1 MAMRSRELLESIT
14 RDCGEKIM
22 KRRTF
27 DRIVSFVGLALSVL
41 LFVAAG
47 LLNWGAG
54 FANDSVKVQLEQQKI
69 TMPAVDSAGFKALST
84 EAQTA
89 LKPFDNQPL
98 TTGKQAQAY
107 ADFYIGSH
115 LKGIAGGKVYSE
127 VSGEALAAAAAA
139 KAAPNDV
146 ALATKAG
153 ALMGQRT
160 TLFMGET
167 LRGLLLNAF
176 AFWQLGQIALY
187 AAYAASIGGVLM
199 LILTLLGFAHIRRV
213 EADATI

>member
-1 MAMRSRELLESIT
+1 
-14 RDCGEKIM
+14 M

-27 DRIVSFVGLALSVL
+27 DRIVSFVGLGLSVF
-41 LFVAAG
+41 LFVAAA
-47 LLNWGAG
+47 LLNWGAS
-54 FANDSVKVQLEQQKI
+54 FADESVATQLSQQKI
-69 TMPAVDSAGFKALST
+69 TMPDKGSAGFKALSE

-89 LKPFDNQPL
+89 LAPFSNKPL

-127 VSGEALAAAAAA
+127 VSGMALGAAA
-139 KAAPNDV
+139 KSKAEPANI
-146 ALATKAG
+146 ALATEAG
-153 ALMGQRT
+153 VLMGQRT

-167 LRGLLLNAF
+167 LRGLLLYSF
-176 AFWQLGQIALY
+176 AFWQIGQIAMY
-187 AAYAASIGGVLM
+187 AAWAAVAGGLLM
-199 LILTLLGFAHIRRV
+199 LVLSLLGFAHIRRV

>member
-1 MAMRSRELLESIT
+1 
-14 RDCGEKIM
+14 M

-27 DRIVSFVGLALSVL
+27 DQIVSFVGLGLSVL
-41 LFVAAG
+41 LLVAAG
-47 LLNWGAG
+47 LLNWGAT
-54 FANDSVKVQLEQQKI
+54 FASDTVKQQLEQQRI
-69 TMPAVDSAGFKALST
+69 TMPAADSAGFKALPA
-84 EAQTA
+84 EAQSA
-89 LKPFDNQPL
+89 LKPFDAMPL

-127 VSGEALAAAAAA
+127 VSGEALAATAASR
-139 KAAPNDV
+139 AAPNDI
-146 ALATKAG
+146 ALAEKAG

-167 LRGLLLNAF
+167 LRGVLLTAY
-176 AFWQLGQIALY
+176 AFWQLGEIAMYASY
-187 AAYAASIGGVLM
+187 AAAIGGVSM
-199 LILTLLGFAHIRRV
+199 LILALMGFAHIRRV

>member
-1 MAMRSRELLESIT
+1 
-14 RDCGEKIM
+14 M

-27 DRIVSFVGLALSVL
+27 DRIVSFFGLGLSVF
-41 LFVAAG
+41 LFVAAA
-47 LLNWGAG
+47 LLNWGAS
-54 FANDSVKVQLEQQKI
+54 FTDESVATQLSQQKI
-69 TMPAVDSAGFKALST
+69 TMPDKDSAGFKALPE

-89 LKPFDNQPL
+89 LAPFSNLPL

-127 VSGEALAAAAAA
+127 VSGMALGAAA
-139 KAAPNDV
+139 KSKAEPANI
-146 ALATKAG
+146 ALATEAG
-153 ALMGQRT
+153 VLMGQRT

-167 LRGLLLNAF
+167 LRGLLLYSF
-176 AFWQLGQIALY
+176 AFWQIGQIAMY
-187 AAYAASIGGVLM
+187 AAWAAVAGGLLM
-199 LILTLLGFAHIRRV
+199 LVLSLLGFAHIRRV